1 MRTFS
6 LPCPAPF
13 WQMSSIEIDKSKGLC
28 EVEFG
33 EVEDENCW
41 ILWRVFEMGQD
52 RQG

>member
-13 WQMSSIEIDKSKGLC
+13 WQMSSIEIDRSKGLC

-33 EVEDENCW
+33 EVEDGKLLDFVEGFRNGS
-41 ILWRVFEMGQD
+41 R
-52 RQG
+52 